1 MIVIP
6 WCGKCA
12 VEWRGT
18 PSTVVATY
26 SKHGTTRCPQCGE
39 LLARNAV
46 KRAVTRVSI
55 GVRNNG

>member
-6 WCGKCA
+6 WCGKCGL
-12 VEWRGT
+12 EWRGT

-26 SKHGTTRCPQCGE
+26 SKHDTTRCPQCGE

-46 KRAVTRVSI
+46 KRVSI